1 MTAWINE
8 FHYDNTSTDRGEFVE
23 IVLSP
28 GEDISDYSI
37 VLYNGANGQSY
48 DTKALTVGTVTDLPN
63 GYRAVVI
70 RYPENGIQNGAPDGI
85 ALVGPGGAVREFIS
99 YEGTFKAT
107 NGPASGLTSSDVG
120 TNVFESG
127 AQEGTSISRT
137 DSGDEGSD
145 FRWVLSADDTPG
157 AVNIGQILTG
167 GDPGDDP
174 VVNVTATDSR
184 AVEGSD
190 PSFTF
195 TFTREGGD
203 PTQPLTVNYTVGGTA
218 TAGADYTPA
227 ATGSV
232 TFAANETTATV
243 TFEAVDDSAIE
254 GRETVQVTLVDGA
267 AYDLG
272 AQKTA
277 EAEILSDDAQ
287 PMKIHEIQGAG
298 AASGKVGQVV
308 VIEAIVTGD
317 FQDGDGDATR
327 NLNGFFVQ
335 EEASDWDGDSRT
347 SEGLF
352 VFGPSADVNPGD
364 RVRVIGV
371 VSEYFGLTEITAT
384 RVEIIEAGAVADVG
398 SLAVDITLPGDL
410 EAYEGMMVH
419 VPQTLVV
426 TDQDDLERLGET
438 HLYATEGDGLGGLVD
453 EMADGR
459 PFTFT
464 QTNQPS
470 VSGFAAHEAEVD
482 RRTLIY
488 DDGRNGAW
496 QGVTDPNG
504 AGPYG
509 TDNAPQAGDSIT
521 GLTGVLDYGF
531 NNFRIRSV
539 TDGANQFTDTNP
551 REDAP
556 PDVGGSL
563 TVASFNVLNFFV
575 TLDNGGRMDN
585 GQEPRGANTEAEFAR
600 QVQKLVGTLITLD
613 ADVLALIEIE
623 NDFSKPTDPAF
634 LTASAAARAEYYRAE
649 GNAFGYLVEKLNEA
663 LGDDVY
669 DWVDPG
675 VAYLGTDAIATGFI
689 YKKDVVQIA
698 DGTTVA
704 IDTHAVNDRPTMA
717 VTFEEIATGG
727 EFTAVSNHFK
737 SKRSGTGVNDDKGD
751 GQARSNFDRVQ
762 QANRLDSWL
771 DTNPTGSADDDIVLL
786 GDFNAYFQED
796 PIDVLRGAGYTPAFD
811 QDSSSYLYD
820 GQSGTL
826 DYAFYSASLTGQ
838 VAGAGHWHIGS
849 DEAPALDYNLDS
861 ATAAGY
867 ARNPAYFD
875 GDTPYRASDH
885 DITLIGLNLR
895 GPNVAPVARADTAAA
910 GEDKSVVIDVLA
922 NDTDANAGDTRTL
935 VSVSAT
941 AKGSTVSIVD
951 GKVVYLAD
959 GDSFDLLADGAT
971 ATDSFTYVMRDAAG
985 LTSTA
990 TVEVTVTGLAD
1001 TIAWTGATTGADT
1014 FSGGAADERADGGA
1028 GADALGGGAGADTLL
1043 GGAGN
1048 DSLAGGSGIDSLNGG
1063 DGADTLA
1070 GGVGADVLAGGR
1082 GADVFVFGV
1091 DFGRDIVVDFK
1102 PVEDEIRFVGSG
1114 FTDFA
1119 DMLASATQVGANVL
1133 IAADGGHTLQLNN
1146 TQLASLQSADFL
1158 FA

>member
-8 FHYDNTSTDRGEFVE
+8 FHYDNTSTDRGELVE

-28 GEDISDYSI
+28 GENISDYSI

-190 PSFTF
+190 PSLTF

-298 AASGKVGQVV
+298 AASGRVGQVV

-675 VAYLGTDAIATGFI
+675 VAHLGTDAIATGSI

-786 GDFNAYFQED
+786 GDFN
-796 PIDVLRGAGYTPAFD
+796 
-811 QDSSSYLYD
+811 
-820 GQSGTL
+820 
-826 DYAFYSASLTGQ
+826 
-838 VAGAGHWHIGS
+838 
-849 DEAPALDYNLDS
+849 
-861 ATAAGY
+861 
-867 ARNPAYFD
+867 AYFD